1 MLPVYLLVAAAVL
14 AATPAADAQ
23 DQVDQQNPSQVE
35 QQSSPEPAPRVAIP
49 RAEAPR
55 SAPQPARAARP
66 EPAPAPRREVAPPQV
81 QPATSRLESTS
92 PDPDEQR
99 RAVPRGTRPRG
110 DNPPVGTA
118 VPRGA
123 RPAPAPPVDRGGIR
137 TVDRNRTVVVRRP
150 PVYNNY
156 YYYPR
161 NYYPYGYGYPRNYY
175 PYGYGAFGLGYFYYD
190 PYRWYPGSYSSYS
203 YGYGGG
209 GGGFYGGVYRSGGS
223 YGSFFDV
230 GELRL
235 RVTPRHAQV
244 FVDGYYAGIVDDYDG
259 VLQSLKMETGPYHIE
274 IIAPGYETLEFD
286 VRINPGQKIN
296 YRGDLIPRP

>member
-1 MLPVYLLVAAAVL
+1 MLPIYLRPVFFVAAAVL
-14 AATPAADAQ
+14 AATPAAHAQ

-35 QQSSPEPAPRVAIP
+35 AQPASQPERVAVP
-49 RAEAPR
+49 RADAPR
-55 SAPQPARAARP
+55 SAPPPARAERAA
-66 EPAPAPRREVAPPQV
+66 PAPQPRREVAPPAA
-81 QPATSRLESTS
+81 QPATSRAESASTDS
-92 PDPDEQR
+92 DDQR

-118 VPRGA
+118 VPRGT
-123 RPAPAPPVDRGGIR
+123 RQAPAPPVDRGGVR
-137 TVDRNRTVVVRRP
+137 GRDRDGTVIVSRP

-161 NYYPYGYGYPRNYY
+161 NSY

-190 PYRWYPGSYSSYS
+190 PYLWYPRS
-203 YGYGGG
+203 YGNYGYSGYGNG
-209 GGGFYGGVYRSGGS
+209 GGGFYGGVYRSGRS
-223 YGSFFDV
+223 YGSYYDI

-259 VLQSLKMETGPYHIE
+259 ILQSLKMETGPYHIE
-274 IIAPGYETLEFD
+274 IISPGYETLEFD

-296 YRGDLIPRP
+296 YRGDLIPMRP